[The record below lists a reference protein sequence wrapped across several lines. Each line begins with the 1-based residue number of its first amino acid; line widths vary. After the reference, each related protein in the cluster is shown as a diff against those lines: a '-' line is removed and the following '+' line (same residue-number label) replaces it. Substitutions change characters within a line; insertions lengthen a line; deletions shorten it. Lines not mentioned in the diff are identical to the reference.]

1 MATITMTFAKN
12 INVSVQVGD
21 TAYYCVVTS
30 GVGGTPEEMG
40 TVTAVTAT
48 TITCNIGVGTTRP
61 TTSNFIMFSKDNKA
75 NLSSLS
81 GYYAEAEM
89 KNDDTSAV
97 ELYAVGSEIFTSS
110 K

>member
-1 MATITMTFAKN
+1 MATITLTFAKD
-12 INVSVQVGD
+12 INKSVQVGD
-21 TAYYCVVTS
+21 MIYHCTMS
-30 GVGGTPEEMG
+30 GTVASDPIQIG

-81 GYYAEAEM
+81 GYYAEVEM
-89 KNDDTSAV
+89 KNDETSAV